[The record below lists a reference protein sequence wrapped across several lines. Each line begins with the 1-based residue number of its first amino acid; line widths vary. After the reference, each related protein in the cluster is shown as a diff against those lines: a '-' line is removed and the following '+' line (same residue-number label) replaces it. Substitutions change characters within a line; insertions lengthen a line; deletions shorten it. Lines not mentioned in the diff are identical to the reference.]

1 MLQYW
6 LNKVLRYS
14 LLEFIS
20 SLSSHWSSLQ
30 ACVVLPPSRGLGWM
44 HLPFF
49 LNSPFIFIRSQQRF
63 ENFFFFPFLVPVR
76 RTPILPC
83 LIYTYPRYLGE
94 GPTSLSRSPLVHFG

>member
-49 LNSPFIFIRSQQRF
+49 LILLSSSSAVNKDLKISS
-63 ENFFFFPFLVPVR
+63 FFPFWFLSGGR
-76 RTPILPC
+76 LF
-83 LIYTYPRYLGE
+83 
-94 GPTSLSRSPLVHFG
+94 SLA